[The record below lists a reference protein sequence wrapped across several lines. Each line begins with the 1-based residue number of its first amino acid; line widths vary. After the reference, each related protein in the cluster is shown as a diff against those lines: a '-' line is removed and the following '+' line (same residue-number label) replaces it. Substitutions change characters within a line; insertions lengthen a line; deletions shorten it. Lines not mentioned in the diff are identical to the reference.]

1 MSYLLIPEPAL
12 QLLPSLAKEIGL
24 NEAIVLQQIHYW
36 LMNKKVG
43 KWHNDRKWVRNT
55 AEQWQEDNFPFW
67 SVSTIRRT
75 LLNLEKGGYIE
86 SAVLNRAGYD
96 RTLWYTINYD
106 KVPISP
112 ISPHPSNQSDHME
125 SGNLATPI
133 PETTPETTQKN
144 NSSSH
149 GSDFRA
155 AVIAWEN
162 EIHPTLTP
170 IISNDILA
178 AVNEYGSDTVIEAIG
193 IAAKSGKRTWRYI
206 AGILNNWRVSGRNG
220 HSNGTHKNEQPAKQN
235 DDGSY
240 YF

>member
-1 MSYLLIPEPAL
+1 MSNLLINESPIAFLPTLAIHVGVDGAL
-12 QLLPSLAKEIGL
+12 
-24 NEAIVLQQIHYW
+24 VLQQIHYW
-36 LMNKKVG
+36 ITNPKVG
-43 KWHNDRKWVRNT
+43 RTADERKWVRNSLN
-55 AEQWQEDNFPFW
+55 EWRRDNFPFW
-67 SVSTIRRT
+67 SESKISRVLTK
-75 LLNLEKGGYIE
+75 LEEDGFII
-86 SAVLNRAGYD
+86 SRDDLNRHGYD
-96 RTLWYTINYD
+96 RTKWYTIHY
-106 KVPISP
+106 
-112 ISPHPSNQSDHME
+112 
-125 SGNLATPI
+125 GNLQNCRMQLAELQDAACENDTTI